1 MRQSYILSPPYPW
14 TLGTQSFMGLW
25 VCYPTTVA
33 IHQLNGLLHPL
44 LVNPKRHRFP
54 THPAHRTVGAESQW
68 QISKKREVAA
78 KSFIF
83 SCCLFDEQHGPTG
96 SHACFLTKSL
106 FSAMQD
112 TAPASDRG
120 EQTRKSALIA
130 SLTPLPS
137 ALVRVGR
144 HQRRLNSL
152 AHVYCGDGSDIRT
165 KKRKRKRKLKTRY
178 RIRYGITL
186 STGPYGSSLFMLTPL
201 LASPRVR

>member
-1 MRQSYILSPPYPW
+1 
-14 TLGTQSFMGLW
+14 
-25 VCYPTTVA
+25 
-33 IHQLNGLLHPL
+33 
-44 LVNPKRHRFP
+44 
-54 THPAHRTVGAESQW
+54 
-68 QISKKREVAA
+68 
-78 KSFIF
+78 
-83 SCCLFDEQHGPTG
+83 
-96 SHACFLTKSL
+96 
-106 FSAMQD
+106 MQD

-201 LASPRVR
+201 LASPRVRWSDIPISCAKLMWGWFQSVAWFFMVSKAFSTDSALWVATTTAAVSRLPSKRDMALLYSTSVLAKESQI